1 MYRAIDNLTVM
12 VAAVLVATA
21 CKPSEPPPDII
32 KTQRDAM
39 QKSKGVEGQLEQ
51 AAEEQKKAADEA
63 AK

>member
-1 MYRAIDNLTVM
+1 MHRIQGNLAIALTV
-12 VAAVLVATA
+12 ACIATA

-39 QKSKGVEGQLEQ
+39 QKSRAVEGQLEQ

-63 AK
+63 TK